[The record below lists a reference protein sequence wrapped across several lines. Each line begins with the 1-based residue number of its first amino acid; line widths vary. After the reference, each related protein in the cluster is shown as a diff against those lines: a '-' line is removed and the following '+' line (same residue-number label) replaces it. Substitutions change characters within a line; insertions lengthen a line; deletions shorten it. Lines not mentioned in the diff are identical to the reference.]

1 MTRTK
6 KGRKLLWHCFRG
18 DIYSHALKLD
28 TQLCV
33 IFPDVPFNVVS
44 PYKETKV
51 LYLLHG
57 LTDGAIGWARLTN
70 AEYLA
75 MVNNYILIMPEV
87 QRSFYTD
94 MAYGPKYFTY
104 IAEELPELVNK
115 MFRIPQE
122 RRTRLLPASPW
133 AATALCKIGFSKPE
147 NLWRHR
153 LFFRRRGC
161 TNGSSGDFLKEK
173 TEGDFADQNGDY
185 KDVVAIFGPDYA
197 EKT

>member
-1 MTRTK
+1 MA
-6 KGRKLLWHCFRG
+6 LFRG

-57 LTDGAIGWARLTN
+57 LTDGATGWARLTN

-94 MAYGPKYFTY
+94 MA
-104 IAEELPELVNK
+104 
-115 MFRIPQE
+115 
-122 RRTRLLPASPW
+122 
-133 AATALCKIGFSKPE
+133 
-147 NLWRHR
+147 
-153 LFFRRRGC
+153 
-161 TNGSSGDFLKEK
+161 
-173 TEGDFADQNGDY
+173 
-185 KDVVAIFGPDYA
+185 
-197 EKT
+197 